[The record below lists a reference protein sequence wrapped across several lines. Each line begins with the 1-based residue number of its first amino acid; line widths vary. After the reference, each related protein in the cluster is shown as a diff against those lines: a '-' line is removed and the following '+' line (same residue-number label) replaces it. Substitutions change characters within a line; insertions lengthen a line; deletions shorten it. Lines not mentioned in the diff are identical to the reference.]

1 MTPGTW
7 SYTRDDRGS
16 IARFGAPASDAL
28 LTLRCD
34 AGARRIYLS
43 RAGAQPGGLTIRTSS
58 ATRVVA
64 TAPTGGTPP
73 YAAVSLSPTDPL
85 LDAIGFS
92 RGRFVVEQAG
102 AATLVVP
109 AWPEI
114 ERVTED
120 CR

>member
-7 SYTRDDRGS
+7 SYARDDRGS
-16 IARFGAPASDAL
+16 IARFGVPTGDAL

-34 AGARRIYLS
+34 AGARRIYLA
-43 RAGAQPGGLTIRTSS
+43 RVGALSGSLTVRTSS
-58 ATRVVA
+58 TTRVVA
-64 TAPTGGTPP
+64 TAPTGGNPP
-73 YAAVSLSPTDPL
+73 YAAVSLTPNDAL

-92 RGRFVVEQAG
+92 RGRFVVEQPG